1 MLRVAAVGDL
11 HYCGERRHHHQEA
24 FAQLS
29 DKADLLLLAGDLT
42 QTGAADEIDFLIE
55 DLSPVTIPTF
65 AVLGN
70 HDYHSNEQVEIIRRL
85 TESGINVLE
94 EKIAE
99 GQIGNETYAIVG
111 LKGFIGGFDGALL
124 HEFGEPEM
132 KNIAAIARVQA
143 ENLEKLLNQCAGT
156 VDYRLVL
163 MHYSPAENTLTGEH
177 PGLFPLMGSS
187 LFGRAIDVA
196 GADGAFHGHA
206 HGGTE
211 QGNTPSGISVWNV
224 AQPVINESYK
234 IYEFTR

>member
-42 QTGAADEIDFLIE
+42 QTGMAQEIDFLIE
-55 DLSPVTIPTF
+55 DLKPVTIPTV

-70 HDYHSNEQVEIIRRL
+70 HDYHSNQQQEIIRRL
-85 TESGINVLE
+85 VESGITVLE
-94 EKIAE
+94 EGIAE
-99 GQIGNETYAIVG
+99 GQANGRTYAIVG
-111 LKGFIGGFDGALL
+111 LKGFIGGFEGALL

-132 KNIAAIARVQA
+132 KNIAAIARMQA

-163 MHYSPAENTLTGEH
+163 MHYAPAENTLVGEH

-187 LFGRAIDVA
+187 LFGKAIDAA

-211 QGNTPSGISVWNV
+211 KGATSTGIPVWNV

-234 IYEFTR
+234 IYEFSR